1 MAIEWEK
8 LNSVVPEEQDAYEFW
23 DLVDGV
29 KGIVEGEDVNASMML
44 TNATL
49 DDGQREQLRSWE
61 IEARKKLFELIGKE
75 KGGVDLSTPPGVRQT
90 GYKTAISNVVVMR
103 VETQK
108 QLTWYLHKIG
118 EVGESI

>member
-61 IEARKKLFELIGKE
+61 IEARKNC
-75 KGGVDLSTPPGVRQT
+75 
-90 GYKTAISNVVVMR
+90 SN
-103 VETQK
+103 
-108 QLTWYLHKIG
+108 
-118 EVGESI
+118 